1 MATSDWKAQ
10 LKEVF
15 QKDTDFL
22 EKKKRN
28 EEQARLDKRDAIWFT
43 NSIIIPV
50 FEEIKNELSR
60 YKRTVNIVSEDNS
73 VELAVYFARSYFEFS
88 YKVTIAGRFPAISV
102 HSALRDEKPEII
114 SRRSNSPITIDELS
128 KEILAEHFV
137 DQYNRFKRYF
147 PEV

>member
-10 LKEVF
+10 LKDVF
-15 QKDTDFL
+15 QKDFDFL
-22 EKKKRN
+22 EKKKRD
-28 EEQARLDKRDAIWFT
+28 EEQARLDKRDALWFT
-43 NSIIIPV
+43 NTIIIPV
-50 FEEIKNELSR
+50 FEEIKIELSR
-60 YKRTVNIVSEDNS
+60 YNRTVNILTDDNS

-88 YKVTIAGRFPAISV
+88 YKVTITGRFPAISV
-102 HSALRDEKPEII
+102 HSALRDEKPEIL